1 MKHLLLVAILLALLQ
16 QATAISYAI
25 TLGNMSVQTEIQTL
39 RNGFQVEITQ
49 HRDSQ
54 LPSFSIP
61 LDVAG
66 TSPTPGGDQPLLGQD
81 VAASDLLDLQT
92 GLWPVNGPRIKG
104 RWFSS

>member
-1 MKHLLLVAILLALLQ
+1 
-16 QATAISYAI
+16 
-25 TLGNMSVQTEIQTL
+25 MSVQTEIQTL

-49 HRDSQ
+49 HGDSQ
-54 LPSFSIP
+54 LPSFFIP

-66 TSPTPGGDQPLLGQD
+66 TSPTLEIYPGPMPTLEEIRHLLGQD
-81 VAASDLLDLQT
+81 VAASDLLDLQN